1 MELCVLASGSS
12 GNCSVIRT
20 NNGVFLI
27 DCGLGPRV
35 TAQRLNGT
43 GVTMNQ
49 IQSICVT
56 HLDRD
61 HFNIAEQISGP
72 LACRRLRLREPGAHP
87 EVTRCRFWRRSG
99 LYRLQPRSA
108 CADEGARGGISRCS
122 IKGQSKW
129 KT

>member
-1 MELCVLASGSS
+1 MAPQGPGVTGGDLRTELEGTKMELCVLASGSS

-20 NNGVFLI
+20 NNGVFLV

-43 GVTMNQ
+43 GVTVAQ

-61 HFNIAEQISGP
+61 HLGDS
-72 LACRRLRLREPGAHP
+72 LAI
-87 EVTRCRFWRRSG
+87 
-99 LYRLQPRSA
+99 RSA
-108 CADEGARGGISRCS
+108 VLRCCGNDPVM
-122 IKGQSKW
+122 K
-129 KT
+129 